1 MKRTTFIFIIA
12 CVATLSIVACKNPKK
27 KEAATEISPVPKAVD
42 VNGLLSKAEQQI
54 NDTIVLKGIV
64 KHTCS
69 HSGRRCFIADSTGK
83 LTIRVEAGG
92 NIQAFNKEL
101 VNSEIVVTGILQEQ
115 RFSQEYINNWEKEL
129 AKEEADGEKDEAHCS
144 SEKNSILQMREW
156 MKNNNKDF
164 YAIYYVN
171 GIDYDMVK

>member
-12 CVATLSIVACKNPKK
+12 CVATLAIVACKNTQK
-27 KEAATEISPVPKAVD
+27 KETVTEISPVQKAVD

-64 KHTCS
+64 THTCS

-92 NIQAFNKEL
+92 NIQALNKEL
-101 VNSEIVVTGILQEQ
+101 VNP
-115 RFSQEYINNWEKEL
+115 
-129 AKEEADGEKDEAHCS
+129 
-144 SEKNSILQMREW
+144 
-156 MKNNNKDF
+156 
-164 YAIYYVN
+164 
-171 GIDYDMVK
+171 

>member
-12 CVATLSIVACKNPKK
+12 CMATFSIVACKNSPK
-27 KEAATEISPVPKAVD
+27 KEATTEISPVQKAVD

-92 NIQAFNKEL
+92 NIQAFNK
-101 VNSEIVVTGILQEQ
+101 
-115 RFSQEYINNWEKEL
+115 
-129 AKEEADGEKDEAHCS
+129 
-144 SEKNSILQMREW
+144 
-156 MKNNNKDF
+156 
-164 YAIYYVN
+164 
-171 GIDYDMVK
+171 

>member
-1 MKRTTFIFIIA
+1 MKRTTFIIA
-12 CVATLSIVACKNPKK
+12 CAATLSIVACKHTQK
-27 KEAATEISPVPKAVD
+27 KENATAISPVPKAAD
-42 VNGLLSKAEQQI
+42 VNTLLEKAEQQV

-69 HSGRRCFIADSTGK
+69 HSGRRCFIADPSGK

-92 NIQAFNKEL
+92 NIQSFNKEL
-101 VNSEIVVTGILQEQ
+101 VNSEIVVTGVLQEQ
-115 RFSQEYINNWEKEL
+115 RFSQEDIDKWEKEL
-129 AKEEADGEKDEAHCS
+129 AREEADSEKDEAHCN

>member
-12 CVATLSIVACKNPKK
+12 CVATLAIVACKNTQK
-27 KEAATEISPVPKAVD
+27 KETVTEISPVQKAVD

-64 KHTCS
+64 T
-69 HSGRRCFIADSTGK
+69 
-83 LTIRVEAGG
+83 
-92 NIQAFNKEL
+92 
-101 VNSEIVVTGILQEQ
+101 
-115 RFSQEYINNWEKEL
+115 QEYIDNWEKEL
-129 AKEEADGEKDEAHCS
+129 AKEEADGEKDEAHCN